1 MQKANE
7 EQQPPL
13 RFLNKMLNKQVVVKL
28 KTGKM
33 LRGSLNSFDYCMNI
47 VVNDAEELD
56 YHNDQVMVKYG
67 KVLIRGGKSSAI
79 YSGEGSIGGGVK

>member
-7 EQQPPL
+7 EQQPL

-67 KVLIRGGKSSAI
+67 KVLIRGGNQVLYIAARDLLV
-79 YSGEGSIGGGVK
+79 GG